1 MVLTEVSRSRGT
13 RFVAA
18 LAAAILAVPIT
29 TANAADT
36 VLWLNGTESVVPG
49 PPPSGPPGGPI
60 SVLHGAYGTNVV
72 TVKYPA
78 SFWPLTA
85 AADPTGPVLGVSV
98 DEGIANLHKAIGST
112 SGTVAVVGTSQGSL
126 VVDDVQDD
134 LDRTGAQPDADLTF
148 VATADPQGATGLFT
162 VFLPTGTHI
171 PILEYTTRA
180 APVESAFDRVDIT
193 YQYDGVGNFP
203 DRPWNL
209 LADLNAILGGFY
221 LHPLTQWADLST
233 VPESNITTTT
243 NTPYQPTPNRPDVRI
258 VCSPHCGTYRC
269 GHCRPPNR
277 ILRSYTCG
285 DLVRRTRGGGVGP
298 ATAGRCRRIRSGHRA

>member
-126 VVDDVQDD
+126 VVDDVQWADHASWEALEHLMGAID
-134 LDRTGAQPDADLTF
+134 HDRLLLCLTIRREDA
-148 VATADPQGATGLFT
+148 
-162 VFLPTGTHI
+162 
-171 PILEYTTRA
+171 
-180 APVESAFDRVDIT
+180 
-193 YQYDGVGNFP
+193 
-203 DRPWNL
+203 
-209 LADLNAILGGFY
+209 
-221 LHPLTQWADLST
+221 LTQDGAEGVHLVMSYRSAAGAPEETIDQTSYLSDGKDAVYLLVVRCTTSCYDAYADQIRSVT
-233 VPESNITTTT
+233 S
-243 NTPYQPTPNRPDVRI
+243 
-258 VCSPHCGTYRC
+258 
-269 GHCRPPNR
+269 
-277 ILRSYTCG
+277 SYTIQG
-285 DLVRRTRGGGVGP
+285 DTRG
-298 ATAGRCRRIRSGHRA
+298 